1 MADPERLKQAWDEFL
16 VEALDWEAVVR
27 EWRVAPRATP
37 ADLRAHL
44 YSRFDLSR
52 GMPVDTLFLRVREEL
67 RAALTH
73 VTHPRYFG
81 LFNPSVRP
89 AGVLGDA
96 LASLYNA
103 QLAAWSHGAAA
114 IELERLALETLGKGI
129 GFSGSSSSGIHASFT
144 SGGNEANFSAL
155 QCALAQRFPQWELV
169 GARGLPPVRV
179 YVSELGHHSILKS
192 ARMSGLGDRSVLE
205 IPCDARQRMDLTAL
219 QDAIETDRA
228 EGIEPLM
235 VVATAGTTGFGSVDP
250 LQAIGDMA
258 HGHGTWFHVD
268 AAWGG
273 AASLSK
279 RLREVLTG
287 IDQADSVT
295 WDAHKWL
302 SVPIG
307 AGMFFCK
314 HPAAAARAFA
324 VETGYMPPAAGEVS
338 GEPYAVTAQWTRRA
352 IGLKVVMALGELGL
366 EGYARLID
374 RQADLGD
381 LLRKQLRAQGWEI
394 VNDTPLPVVCFTN
407 DALREGNPEPA
418 TVVERIQQ
426 RGKCW
431 ISSLPWRGE
440 PVLRA
445 CITSYQTTELDLE
458 VLLSELAEG
467 AKP

>member
-1 MADPERLKQAWDEFL
+1 LADPERLKQAWGEFL
-16 VEALDWEAVVR
+16 AEALDWERTVR
-27 EWRVAPRATP
+27 EWRVAPRTTP

-44 YSRFDLSR
+44 DSRFDLAR
-52 GMPVDTLFLRVREEL
+52 GMPVDTLFLRVRDEL

-89 AGVLGDA
+89 AAVLGDA

-103 QLAAWSHGAAA
+103 QLAAWNHGAAA
-114 IELERLALETLGKGI
+114 IELERLALETLGRGI
-129 GFSGSSSSGIHASFT
+129 GFDAASGIHATFT
-144 SGGNEANFSAL
+144 SGGNEANLSAV
-155 QCALAQRFPQWELV
+155 QCALTQRFPQWELV
-169 GARGLPPVRV
+169 GARGLPPVRI

-205 IPCDARQRMDLTAL
+205 VPCDAKQRLDPIAL
-219 QDAIETDRA
+219 QQAIATDRA
-228 EGIEPLM
+228 EGIEPM
-235 VVATAGTTGFGSVDP
+235 MIVATAGTTGFGSVDP
-250 LQAIGDMA
+250 LPALGGIARGNGA
-258 HGHGTWFHVD
+258 WFHVD

-273 AASLSK
+273 AASVSK
-279 RLREVLTG
+279 RLREALVG
-287 IDQADSVT
+287 IEQADSVT

-307 AGMFFCK
+307 AGMFFCR

-324 VETGYMPPAAGEVS
+324 VTTGYMPPAAGEAS

-366 EGYARLID
+366 EGYARLIE

-381 LLRKQLRAQGWEI
+381 SLRRLLRDDGWEV
-394 VNDTPLPVVCFTN
+394 VNDTPLPVVCFTR
-407 DALREGNPEPA
+407 DELREGAPEPA

-426 RGKCW
+426 RGACW

-458 VLLSELAEG
+458 VLLAELRECAR
-467 AKP
+467 P

>member
-1 MADPERLKQAWDEFL
+1 MADPQRLKQAWEEFL
-16 VEALDWEAVVR
+16 VEALDWDAQVR
-27 EWRVAPRATP
+27 GWRVAPRATP
-37 ADLRAHL
+37 ADLRVHL
-44 YSRFDLSR
+44 YSRFDLTR

-89 AGVLGDA
+89 AAVLGDA

-129 GFSGSSSSGIHASFT
+129 GFNGASSSGIHATFT
-144 SGGNEANFSAL
+144 CGGNEANLSAL
-155 QCALAQRFPQWELV
+155 QCALAQRFPQWDLV
-169 GARGLPPVRV
+169 GARGLPPVRI

-205 IPCDARQRMDLTAL
+205 IPCDARQRMDPAAL
-219 QDAIETDRA
+219 QEAIETDRA
-228 EGIEPLM
+228 EGIEPMM
-235 VVATAGTTGFGSVDP
+235 VVGTAGTTGFGSVDP
-250 LQAIGDMA
+250 LQVIGGIA
-258 HGHGTWFHVD
+258 RGHGAWFHVD

-273 AASLSK
+273 AASLSR
-279 RLREVLTG
+279 RLREALEG
-287 IDQADSVT
+287 IANADSVT

-352 IGLKVVMALGELGL
+352 LGLKVVMALGELGL
-366 EGYARLID
+366 DGYARLIE

-381 LLRKQLRAQGWEI
+381 KLRQRLRDAGWEI

-407 DALREGNPEPA
+407 PALRDGRPEPT
-418 TVVERIQQ
+418 TVVERIQA
-426 RGKCW
+426 RGECW

-445 CITSYQTTELDLE
+445 CITSYHTTEVDLDALI
-458 VLLSELAEG
+458 SELGVCSA
-467 AKP
+467 P

>member
-1 MADPERLKQAWDEFL
+1 MADRERLKQAWDEFL
-16 VEALDWEAVVR
+16 VEALDWERTVR
-27 EWRVAPRATP
+27 GWRVAPRATP
-37 ADLRAHL
+37 ADLRVHL
-44 YSRFDLSR
+44 YSRFDLAR

-103 QLAAWSHGAAA
+103 QLAAWGHGAAA
-114 IELERLALETLGKGI
+114 IELERLALGTLGRQI
-129 GFSGSSSSGIHASFT
+129 GFAGDFHATFT
-144 SGGNEANFSAL
+144 SGGNEANLSAV
-155 QCALAQRFPQWELV
+155 QCALAQRYPQWTAV
-169 GARGLPPVRV
+169 GARGLPPVRI

-192 ARMSGLGDRSVLE
+192 ARMSGLGERSVLE
-205 IPCDARQRMDLTAL
+205 LPCDAQQRLDPNAL
-219 QDAIETDRA
+219 IEAIETDRA

-250 LQAIGDMA
+250 LPTLGGIAR
-258 HGHGTWFHVD
+258 GHGAWFHVD

-279 RLREVLTG
+279 RLRDSLAG
-287 IDQADSVT
+287 IGQADSVT

-307 AGMFFCK
+307 AGMFFCA

-324 VETGYMPPAAGEVS
+324 IQTGYMPPAAGEIA

-352 IGLKVVMALGELGL
+352 LGLKVVMALGELGL
-366 EGYARLID
+366 EGYARLIE

-381 LLRKQLRAQGWEI
+381 KLRAMLRDAGWTL

-407 DALREGNPEPA
+407 DALREGRPEPA

-426 RGKCW
+426 RGQCW

-458 VLLSELAEG
+458 ALLAELG
-467 AKP
+467 ECAKP

>member
-1 MADPERLKQAWDEFL
+1 LADPERLKQAWDEFL
-16 VEALDWEAVVR
+16 VEALDWEALVR

-37 ADLRAHL
+37 ADLRVHL
-44 YSRFDLSR
+44 YSRFDLAR

-89 AGVLGDA
+89 AAVLGDA

-103 QLAAWSHGAAA
+103 QLAAWGHGAAA
-114 IELERLALETLGKGI
+114 IELERIALETLGRAI
-129 GFSGSSSSGIHASFT
+129 GFEGGAERGFHATFT
-144 SGGNEANFSAL
+144 TGGNEANLSAL
-155 QCALAQRFPQWELV
+155 QCALAQRYPQWSAV
-169 GARGLPPVRV
+169 GARGLPPTRI

-205 IPCDARQRMDLTAL
+205 IPCDARQRMDPAAL
-219 QDAIETDRA
+219 QEAIATDRA
-228 EGIEPLM
+228 EGIEPMM

-250 LQAIGDMA
+250 LPTIGGLA
-258 HGHGTWFHVD
+258 RGHGAWFHVD

-279 RLREVLTG
+279 RLRETLAG
-287 IDQADSVT
+287 IGQADSVT

-324 VETGYMPPAAGEVS
+324 VETGYMPPAAGAPG

-352 IGLKVVMALGELGL
+352 LGLKVVMALGELGL

-381 LLRKQLRAQGWEI
+381 ALRKMLRDAGWEI
-394 VNDTPLPVVCFTN
+394 VNDTLLPVVCFTN
-407 DALREGNPEPA
+407 DALREGRPEPA

-426 RGKCW
+426 RGDCW
-431 ISSLPWRGE
+431 ISALPWRGE

-458 VLLSELAEG
+458 ALLRELAEC
-467 AKP
+467 ARP

>member
-16 VEALDWEAVVR
+16 LEALDWERVVR

-37 ADLRAHL
+37 ADLRVHL
-44 YSRFDLSR
+44 YSRFDLAR

-89 AGVLGDA
+89 AAVLGDA

-103 QLAAWSHGAAA
+103 QLAAWGHGAAA
-114 IELERLALETLGKGI
+114 IELERLALETLGRGI
-129 GFSGSSSSGIHASFT
+129 GFEGASSAGIHATFT
-144 SGGNEANFSAL
+144 SGGNEANLSAL
-155 QCALAQRFPQWELV
+155 QCALAHRYPQWAAV
-169 GARGLPPVRV
+169 GARGLPPVRI
-179 YVSELGHHSILKS
+179 YVSELGHHSVLKA

-205 IPCDARQRMDLTAL
+205 LPCDARQRLDATAL
-219 QDAIETDRA
+219 REAIETDRA

-235 VVATAGTTGFGSVDP
+235 VVGTAGTTGFGSIDP
-250 LQAIGDMA
+250 LPMIGGIA
-258 HGHGTWFHVD
+258 RGYGAWFHVD

-273 AASLSK
+273 AASVSK
-279 RLREVLTG
+279 RLREALDG
-287 IDQADSVT
+287 IAQADSVT

-307 AGMFFCK
+307 AGMFFCR

-324 VETGYMPPAAGEVS
+324 VQTGYMPPAAGEL
-338 GEPYAVTAQWTRRA
+338 GAEPYAVTAQWTRRA
-352 IGLKVVMALGELGL
+352 LGLKVVMALGELGL
-366 EGYARLID
+366 DGYARLIE
-374 RQADLGD
+374 RQADLGET
-381 LLRKQLRAQGWEI
+381 LRKLLKRDGWSI

-407 DALREGNPEPA
+407 DALREGAPEPA

-426 RGKCW
+426 RGACW

-458 VLLSELAEG
+458 VLLAELRECAR
-467 AKP
+467 P